1 MDNKLILLNITDRKG
16 IDSVEMFYLDN
27 NGDVI
32 RHSSNVSYNKYSRVR
47 KIVDNDM
54 DGLDNILKKTKN
66 ILVKVKLHKSVVI
79 LAIIPNVSFDDERI
93 VIVPVRSRYI
103 YRGFKKNG
111 LENTPEYMESYSP
124 DKNVGDFD
132 IKYVIGGF
140 VEMSE
145 NDIVVR
151 VTESDMDR
159 NVMESVEPYYRFLS
173 DSFDEGLFELCRY
186 ELKVNVS
193 DGGMNDKL
201 PIS

>member
-1 MDNKLILLNITDRKG
+1 MDNKLILLNITDRKA

-27 NGDVI
+27 NGEVI
-32 RHSSNVSYNKYSRVR
+32 RHSIKVSYNKYSRVR
-47 KIVDNDM
+47 KIVDNDT
-54 DGLDNILKKTKN
+54 DGVENILKKTEN
-66 ILVKVKLHKSVVI
+66 ILVNVKLHKSIVI

-93 VIVPVRSRYI
+93 VIVPVRSRYV
-103 YRGFKKNG
+103 YKGFKKNG

-132 IKYVIGGF
+132 IKYAIGGF

-159 NVMESVEPYYRFLS
+159 NVIESVEPYYRFLS
-173 DSFDEGLFELCRY
+173 DSFDEGLFELYRY

-193 DGGMNDKL
+193 DSGLNDKL